1 MDYPWIGNLR
11 ENTEEVIPDEFLL
24 IVVFS
29 PKAVLKPALRG
40 FNANPDQVVEI
51 AVGNPFDVQKDERA
65 FGFEIANTDYVNLIF
80 RIASA
85 RRE

>member
-1 MDYPWIGNLR
+1 
-11 ENTEEVIPDEFLL
+11 
-24 IVVFS
+24 
-29 PKAVLKPALRG
+29 VLKSALRS

-51 AVGNPFDVQKDERA
+51 AVGNPFDVQKDESA